1 MYIELFS
8 SQIALANQL
17 EFVRRDEDDKDLT
30 PVERGNVDFR
40 PTTREYQVLDMSRA
54 LPAGRYYWSLPREFL
69 GERVSIFFVFLN
81 YLFVRKH

>member
-1 MYIELFS
+1 MFS

-69 GERVSIFFVFLN
+69 GERVSIFFMFLN